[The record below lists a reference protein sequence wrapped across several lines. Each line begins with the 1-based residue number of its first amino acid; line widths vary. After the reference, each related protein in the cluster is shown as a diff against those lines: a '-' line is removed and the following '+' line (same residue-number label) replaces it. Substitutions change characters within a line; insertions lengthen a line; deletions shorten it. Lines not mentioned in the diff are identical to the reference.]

1 MSRRC
6 VRCQNSATYLRIARA
21 TLSIS
26 PYYLSTIEPSHPSAL
41 GFRPIANCRLPR
53 PNGRRDR
60 SMGGV
65 AIAMVGAG
73 IGLSVWP
80 ASHTYDEASLPRRR
94 PMRVKLCERCPY
106 TPRDLADHYDSEA
119 ARHLCATC
127 DVKYDLR
134 NTQRR
139 RTCPTTTIDSTGTG
153 TAQRY
158 AAPFVTESS
167 ASFAI
172 IAAAPHS
179 VRGNASSISGS
190 AGRATANGYGKLEP
204 SENRSGDHARDSRR
218 SRYPDKEPAC

>member
-1 MSRRC
+1 M
-6 VRCQNSATYLRIARA
+6 
-21 TLSIS
+21 
-26 PYYLSTIEPSHPSAL
+26 
-41 GFRPIANCRLPR
+41 PIAAAKWPSR
-53 PNGRRDR
+53 PADGR
-60 SMGGV
+60 V
-65 AIAMVGAG
+65 AIAMVRAG

-80 ASHTYDEASLPRRR
+80 ASHIYGEAPLPRRR

-139 RTCPTTTIDSTGTG
+139 RTCATTKIDSTGTG
-153 TAQRY
+153 TARRY

-190 AGRATANGYGKLEP
+190 AGRATASGYGRSEP
-204 SENRSGDHARDSRR
+204 SENIGRDHVRDSWR
-218 SRYPDKEPAC
+218 SR